1 MEKLGLLSME
11 WKRLTWNMIEIYKMM
26 GNIEIGQNAESLSE
40 VNNTRGHRFSVRGK
54 TLSEYLKQIFSTQKV
69 QSS

>member
-11 WKRLTWNMIEIYKMM
+11 WKRLTGNMLEIYKMM
-26 GNIEIGQNAESLSE
+26 GNIDRVECRKLSE

-54 TLSEYLKQIFSTQKV
+54 TFSEYLKQIFSTQKV
-69 QSS
+69 QRS